1 MIRAVSGNK
10 EALFPTAVSGVIV
23 ATNWSILS
31 EQAFL
36 KQLGQR
42 QSFISNESKTGGKS
56 LHQQL
61 SPPGV
66 SPQLKG
72 FWQIEQYFS
81 FIVFI
86 L

>member
-1 MIRAVSGNK
+1 MFVFSGSN
-10 EALFPTAVSGVIV
+10 EALLPMAFSGVIV
-23 ATNWSILS
+23 ATNSSILS

-42 QSFISNESKTGGKS
+42 QSAISNELKMGGKL
-56 LHQQL
+56 LHQQF
-61 SPPGV
+61 SSSNV

-72 FWQIEQYFS
+72 ILQVEQYFS

-86 L
+86 W

>member
-1 MIRAVSGNK
+1 MFVVSGNN
-10 EALFPTAVSGVIV
+10 EALFPIAVSGVIV
-23 ATNWSILS
+23 TTNSSILS

-42 QSFISNESKTGGKS
+42 QSSISKGLKMGGKL
-56 LHQQL
+56 LHQHF
-61 SPPGV
+61 SSSNA

-72 FWQIEQYFS
+72 ILQAEQCFS

-86 L
+86 W

>member
-1 MIRAVSGNK
+1 MFVVSGNN
-10 EALFPTAVSGVIV
+10 EALLPIAVSGVIV
-23 ATNWSILS
+23 ATNWSILL
-31 EQAFL
+31 EHAVA

-42 QSFISNESKTGGKS
+42 QSAISSELNIGGKL
-56 LHQQL
+56 LHQHS
-61 SPPGV
+61 SPSKV

-72 FWQIEQYFS
+72 ILQAEQCFT